1 MSPKSEGEK
10 KLLIFCIQKA
20 YLHILILFRQTEI
33 IIILEIK
40 ISIKNWYYSWNNI
53 LFLPYLV
60 NYIF

>member
-40 ISIKNWYYSWNNI
+40 ISIKTDITVEIIYYFCCI
-53 LFLPYLV
+53 
-60 NYIF
+60 